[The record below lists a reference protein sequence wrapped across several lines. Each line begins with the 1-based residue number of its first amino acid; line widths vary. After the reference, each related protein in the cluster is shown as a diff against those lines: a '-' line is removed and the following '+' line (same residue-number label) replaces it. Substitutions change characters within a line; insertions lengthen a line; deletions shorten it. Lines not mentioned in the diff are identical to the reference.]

1 MLFGSSGIRMQY
13 GQTLIDLALRVGG
26 AVGSGRRRVIVGS
39 DTRSTRYLLSESL
52 TAGLLSAGAD
62 VISGGIAPTPTVA
75 YAARTADAGCMVTA
89 SHNPEEYNGLKLFN
103 PDGSS
108 FTLEQQRKIEE
119 LQEIP
124 VWSDWEAIG
133 ARTSGDIVTPHRE
146 AILSSL
152 SPSEDLRVVLDC
164 GGGAGSVIT
173 PDLLK
178 EAGMSVVTLNC
189 DPTKTFPRPS
199 EPLPENLSYIPSIIR
214 ASGAA
219 CGIAH
224 DGDADRCVAFD
235 NLGRFIAGEH
245 LLMLFARYLDLNEVV
260 TTVDASMAIEEVAT
274 VRRTPVGDS
283 YVSEALLSWGSLGG
297 EPSGSWIF
305 PSHSLCP
312 DGIYAAALICE
323 IAGEWNIAEEIDRMP
338 RYPILRSA
346 IPTPH
351 GHAALSALGAEIPTD
366 GLRVAD
372 EDGWYLIRA
381 SGTEPKVRITAEG
394 RTEQV
399 AKALLTKGE
408 DRLKAAIR
416 GVL

>member
-13 GQTLIDLALRVGG
+13 GQTLLDLALRVGASVG
-26 AVGSGRRRVIVGS
+26 AGRRRVIVGS
-39 DTRSTRYLLSESL
+39 DTRSTRHLITESL
-52 TAGLLSAGAD
+52 TSGLLSAGAD

-103 PDGSS
+103 PNGSS
-108 FTLEQQRKIEE
+108 FTLAEQRQIEDAVPT
-119 LQEIP
+119 P
-124 VWSDWEAIG
+124 VWGNWGAIG
-133 ARTSGDIVTPHRE
+133 ARNTADIITPHRE
-146 AILSSL
+146 AILSTL
-152 SPSEDLRVVLDC
+152 SPKEDLRVVLDC

-173 PDLLK
+173 PNLLK
-178 EAGMSVVTLNC
+178 EMGMSVVTLNC
-189 DPTKTFPRPS
+189 DPTGTFPRPS
-199 EPLPENLSYIPSIIR
+199 EPLPENLSYIPAIIKK
-214 ASGAA
+214 AGAA

-235 NLGRFIAGEH
+235 NKGRFISGEH
-245 LLMLFARYLDLNEVV
+245 LLMLFAKYLDLNEVV

-338 RYPILRSA
+338 RYPILRTS
-346 IPTPH
+346 ISTPH
-351 GHAALSALGAEIPTD
+351 GQAALHALGALVPTD
-366 GLRVAD
+366 GLRVAE

-394 RTEQV
+394 RTDRV
-399 AKALLTKGE
+399 AKALLIEGE

-416 GVL
+416 GVS